1 MVTGLLVW
9 KEWGISVFKKKKK
22 TKKVINFFFLF
33 FLNVQEVHLFKK
45 QTNWSTTSPCIPY
58 INYKCLK
65 NLGAYEW
72 VAVHVT
78 RHYTTN
84 TSDQGLN
91 ISHWSAYCMSHI
103 FSSMCMSRTDAP
115 IPLSKSIFKDP
126 FGHETQARS
135 EDQVAPEFRMSFL
148 QSRRK
153 PRAQPIG
160 SWGSAHAEVS
170 CQWPGEKGAVQRA
183 PYPASLSLQPTHAHA
198 IAPLLSGGCLDAV
211 KSCF

>member
-1 MVTGLLVW
+1 MQEVHL
-9 KEWGISVFKKKKK
+9 KKKKK
-22 TKKVINFFFLF
+22 D
-33 FLNVQEVHLFKK
+33 
-45 QTNWSTTSPCIPY
+45 WSTTSPCIPY

-78 RHYTTN
+78 RHYTRTPVIR
-84 TSDQGLN
+84 DLPF
-91 ISHWSAYCMSHI
+91 HI
-103 FSSMCMSRTDAP
+103 EAP
-115 IPLSKSIFKDP
+115 TVCLTPFQVCACQEQTPQFLLSKSIFKDP

-135 EDQVAPEFRMSFL
+135 EDQVDRVQDVLFTEQKKATS
-148 QSRRK
+148 
-153 PRAQPIG
+153 G

-183 PYPASLSLQPTHAHA
+183 PCPASLSLQPTHAHA